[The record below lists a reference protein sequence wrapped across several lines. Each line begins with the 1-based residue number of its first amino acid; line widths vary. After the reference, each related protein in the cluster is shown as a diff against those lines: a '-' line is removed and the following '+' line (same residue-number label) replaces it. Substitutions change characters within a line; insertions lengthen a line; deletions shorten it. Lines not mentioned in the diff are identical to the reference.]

1 MKFSSSSRRTA
12 PCGPAYHS
20 DHTRTPARSWKPISV
35 TQSQAGSPLLRAGSG
50 DAVAAQLS
58 LVKVAIGRSAVT
70 AVQTAV
76 AAMGNP
82 GLSRRQ
88 PFERHLRDVLCVRV
102 HPPQDDAALLAAGR
116 RLLAPP
122 RDDTT

>member
-1 MKFSSSSRRTA
+1 M
-12 PCGPAYHS
+12 
-20 DHTRTPARSWKPISV
+20 